1 MQLKSLSRKLLTQ
14 VLSVY
19 FILTFIVSLGQIFSE
34 YFLAKSYINEELNS
48 LQQTLT
54 TSLSQAIW
62 ELNTDQVLAI
72 SQKMSAIPIIEGIII
87 RDEHAKLLNPVSEQL
102 LAKISIPD
110 YSSRYEIPLA
120 NNNSG
125 LFGATFPLIVKYS
138 GRSTQVGD
146 LTLIS
151 SRTIAVQRVKDSIY
165 VIVANAFIKTTF
177 LITLFLL
184 AFRKHLTLPL
194 TQLTEQIEAIELEQL
209 AESKISL
216 TKQSSVELSIMANT
230 FTRLIHRVQDY
241 QQQLKTAQQQLLT
254 ANNKLDQQNLKLEQD
269 VARKTSGLSQAMIDL
284 QHQKQQLEIKQQSL
298 VTEVDRRK
306 ETEQA
311 LLIKQDEL
319 ESTVADL
326 KQAHERLI
334 QSEKMAALGGLVAG
348 ITHEVNTPV
357 GIGVTAT
364 SFLTEKINQ
373 LNHDFTAK
381 TLTSSQLESFI
392 EAASQSA
399 ELIQSNLER
408 AAELIASFKQIA
420 VDQASNAI
428 RTINLAQYINEITH
442 SLKPNLKKTNH
453 QIEVNCPDNI
463 VLDCPAGAISQII
476 TNLMMNSLLHAFDNM
491 AEGLIRISIQEIEN
505 NIDLKYSDN
514 GKGLNSEQLAQLFNP
529 FFTTT
534 RNLGGSGLGAHIIY
548 NLVRQ
553 TLHGSIQVT
562 SELGQGLHYHIRFP
576 KNPLAIT

>member
-34 YFLAKSYINEELNS
+34 YFLAKSHINEEIIA

-54 TSLSQAIW
+54 ASLSQAIW
-62 ELNTDQVLAI
+62 ELNTEQVLTI
-72 SQKMSAIPIIEGIII
+72 GQKVLTIPTIEGIII
-87 RDEHAKLLNPVSEQL
+87 RDEHAKVLNPQSQQL

-110 YSSRYEIPLA
+110 HSVRYQIPLA
-120 NNNSG
+120 ANISG
-125 LFGATFPLIVKYS
+125 FFGSTFPLIVEYS
-138 GRSTQVGD
+138 GRTTQVGD
-146 LTLIS
+146 LTIVS
-151 SRTIAVQRVKDSIY
+151 NRTIVIGRVKDSIY
-165 VIVANAFIKTTF
+165 VIIANAFIKTTF
-177 LITLFLL
+177 LIMLFLL
-184 AFRKHLTLPL
+184 AFKKQLSTPL
-194 TQLTEQIEAIELEQL
+194 SELTEQIKNIELEQL
-209 AESKISL
+209 AESKITL
-216 TKQSSVELSIMANT
+216 AKQSSAELSIMANT

-241 QQQLKTAQQQLLT
+241 QQQLKATQQQLLT
-254 ANNKLDQQNLKLEQD
+254 ANNKLDQQNLRLEQE

-298 VTEVDRRK
+298 VAEVERRK

-311 LLIKQDEL
+311 LLIKQEEL
-319 ESTVADL
+319 ESTVEDL
-326 KQAHERLI
+326 KQAQERLI

-364 SFLTEKINQ
+364 SFLADKICQ
-373 LNHDFTAK
+373 LNRDFTAK

-392 EAASQSA
+392 EAASQSS

-428 RTINLAQYINEITH
+428 RTINLAQYLNEIIH
-442 SLKPNLKKTNH
+442 SLKPNFKKTNH

-463 VLDCPAGAISQII
+463 ILDCPAGAISQIM

-491 AEGLIRISIQEIEN
+491 TEGLIRISIQEIDN

-534 RNLGGSGLGAHIIY
+534 RDLGGSGLGAHIIY

-553 TLHGSIQVT
+553 TLHGSIQVS

-576 KNPLAIT
+576 KKPLALT